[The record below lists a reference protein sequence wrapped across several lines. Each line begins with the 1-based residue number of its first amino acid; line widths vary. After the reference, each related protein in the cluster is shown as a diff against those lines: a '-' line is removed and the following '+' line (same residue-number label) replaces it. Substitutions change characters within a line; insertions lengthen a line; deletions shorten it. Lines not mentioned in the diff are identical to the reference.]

1 MREGQISASLRINL
15 KSKTND
21 SIIKMPTI
29 TSLHDIITTNKG
41 AMAQYLEIENNGPH
55 QSQNYWGS
63 AIGNIS
69 GVNVD

>member
-1 MREGQISASLRINL
+1 
-15 KSKTND
+15 
-21 SIIKMPTI
+21 MPTI
-29 TSLHDIITTNKG
+29 TSLHDIISTNKG

>member
-29 TSLHDIITTNKG
+29 TSLHDTISTNKE
-41 AMAQYLEIENNGPH
+41 LWHNT
-55 QSQNYWGS
+55 WK
-63 AIGNIS
+63 
-69 GVNVD
+69 